1 MPFYFANP
9 WGLLGLLSLP
19 AIAAIHMF
27 HHRYPPLLISGAH
40 LWGAEMQVTTAGR
53 KRERLPITT
62 SLILEL
68 LAALLI
74 ALVLA
79 NPVFGDTG
87 RVEHLI
93 VILDNSASMQAQPP
107 GEPSFRKSAL
117 AQLEARVEQLDRNAV
132 ITLMTTG
139 RRIQKIVGPVSWPAA
154 RAALVDWQ
162 PSETVH
168 DMQPAWDR
176 AAQLSAGNG
185 QILFLTD
192 HIPEKG
198 FTPPDEMEIIS
209 VGRKCQNIG
218 FTTARWIFDS
228 ESGTGQI
235 FLRLANY
242 GSERAE
248 ILLTG
253 STGTQELFQRKT
265 SLSAKSTAPIEI
277 PIPGGVGEIFVVLA
291 SEKDSLAFDN
301 SVTLIEPRVRTVKV
315 ANQLAPEHSAQS
327 AVEKILTALPDVEV
341 TTGSSPH
348 LTIGPAAEL
357 PPSSSSLWWLG
368 MGPFSTADADQEQAR
383 DLLGPFL
390 LEKQHPLLNGVVLGG
405 VVWGGVQKWPYDV
418 VPIISAGTT
427 PLMGRLTG
435 TLTTGFALN
444 IDLSRSNIM
453 QSPDWPILMMNI
465 IEERRSALPGLQRWN
480 YRLNEDVQFRLY
492 EGLSDPAG
500 ESPPELVLESAGGK
514 KPLLRSEVVFISAPD
529 APGVYTIKDGER
541 EFGRFAVNFFDPR
554 ESNLSDL
561 TPGQLSPKVKPVQ
574 LFALDDP
581 LSWLILLGSVLIL
594 ATILS
599 DWFVLKPKGS

>member
-19 AIAAIHMF
+19 AIVAIHMF

-74 ALVLA
+74 SLVLA
-79 NPVFGDTG
+79 NPIFGDTG

-107 GEPSFRKSAL
+107 GEPSFRQSAL
-117 AQLEARVEQLDRNAV
+117 AHLEKRVDQLQRNAV
-132 ITLMTTG
+132 VTLMTTG
-139 RRIQKIVGPVSWPAA
+139 RRIQKIVGPVSWPEA
-154 RAALVDWQ
+154 RAALTEWQ

-192 HIPEKG
+192 HIPEEG
-198 FTPPDEMEIIS
+198 VTLPDEMEIIS
-209 VGRKCQNIG
+209 VGQKCENIG
-218 FTTARWIFDS
+218 FTTARWSFDS
-228 ESGTGQI
+228 ETGTGQI

-242 GSERAE
+242 GSQPAE
-248 ILLTG
+248 ILLKG
-253 STGTQELFQRKT
+253 STRTQELFQRKT
-265 SLSAKSTAPIEI
+265 SLSAKTTAPIEI
-277 PIPGGVGEIFVVLA
+277 PIPGGVGEIVVELF
-291 SEKDSLAFDN
+291 SERDSLACDN

-315 ANQLAPEHSAQS
+315 ANQLGAEHSAQA
-327 AVEKILTALPDVEV
+327 AVDKILTALPDVEV
-341 TTGSSPH
+341 TSGTSPH
-348 LTIGPAAEL
+348 LAIGPAAAL
-357 PPSSSSLWWLG
+357 PHSSSSLWWLG
-368 MGPFSTADADQEQAR
+368 IGPFSNEKAEQDQAL

-405 VVWGGVQKWPYDV
+405 VVWGGVQKWPYEV
-418 VPIISAGTT
+418 VPIISAGST
-427 PLMGRLTG
+427 PLMGRITG

-444 IDLSRSNIM
+444 LDLSRSNIT
-453 QSPDWPILMMNI
+453 QSPDWPIVMMNL
-465 IEERRSALPGLQRWN
+465 IEERRNALPGLQRWN
-480 YRLNEDVQFRLY
+480 YRLTEDIQFRLY
-492 EGLSDPAG
+492 EGLADPAG
-500 ESPPELVLESAGGK
+500 KSPPELVLESASGS
-514 KPLLRSEVVFISAPD
+514 KPLLRSEVVFISSPD
-529 APGVYTIKDGER
+529 KPGVYTIKEGEQ

-561 TPGQLSPKVKPVQ
+561 TPGQLSPKSRPVE
-574 LFALDDP
+574 LFAVDDP
-581 LSWLILLGSVLIL
+581 FSWLILLGSGLIL
-594 ATILS
+594 LAVIS
-599 DWFVLKPKGS
+599 DWFVLKPKER